1 MRIRQVSSFIVTSTV
16 LIIVLGFSPNAA
28 AQDRASGTIIEGTIN
43 PYGFQPENDFVVVDA
58 ETADLGRLF
67 EDLGPVAREWYQHVM
82 TLSGPYFEGRAPGSA
97 GIERAADYVQ
107 FWFER
112 LGLEPAFPEDG
123 DESETWSSYRQFLEL
138 PGGRPSIER
147 ALMQYRRADL
157 GEQTA
162 EVGRDFTVLG
172 NSGTADVSAPLAF
185 LGYAIEEGP
194 DGYSSFPAG
203 EEPGADLSGRI
214 VIILRYE
221 PLDEEGRSR
230 FTNRRFSRHAAIP
243 PKMKAAVDR
252 GAAGIILVN
261 PPGAVFAKDGLQD
274 VAASRSGTSL
284 DVPVVQVTPEIANR
298 IIAASDSDG
307 RDLAALRRIADE
319 GGHGGIIF
327 DGDDEVRLATAIDGG
342 MNRTSNIGGVLRG
355 SGDLADEWV
364 IIGGHY
370 DHVGLGT
377 FGAMPN
383 NRGRL
388 HPGADDNASGTSG
401 VIVAAGLL
409 SERYENAEEGADLR
423 SILFLAFTGEE
434 TGLNGSRYYV
444 EHPTLPA
451 GSINAMLNLD
461 MIGRMRSD
469 TIAIGG
475 TGSAEG
481 MLEEVRPMLEESGLT
496 VHADPNGRGPSDHAS
511 FYGAG
516 IPVLFFFTG
525 THDVYHQPGDYG
537 WTVNPAGAA
546 KAIDLLVEVA
556 DHFATDPERL
566 VFGGGRPTRV
576 VAEPKNEAAG
586 RPDPNDRGYAPVRLG
601 VRPGMGA
608 GDEPG
613 VKIEGVSENT
623 SASAAGLRK
632 GDVIIAWGG
641 EDLIDVMDMVT
652 RLREHQPGDVVEMV
666 IIRDGEEMTIPV
678 TMKASE
684 KVIEN

>member
-1 MRIRQVSSFIVTSTV
+1 MSIRHTFSLIVVSTV
-16 LIIVLGFSPNAA
+16 LMIALGFSPEVM
-28 AQDRASGTIIEGTIN
+28 AQDAAPGQIIEGTVN
-43 PYGFQPENDFVVVDA
+43 PYGFQPENDFVAVDA
-58 ETADLGRLF
+58 ETADLGQLF

-112 LGLEPAFPEDG
+112 LGLEPAFAEDG
-123 DESETWSSYRQFLEL
+123 KASRTWTSYRQFLEL
-138 PGGRPSIER
+138 PGGKPTIER
-147 ALMQYRRADL
+147 ALMQYRRAEI
-157 GEQTA
+157 GKQTA
-162 EVGRDFTVLG
+162 EIGKDFTVLG

-194 DGYSSFPAG
+194 DGYSSFPDADQDG
-203 EEPGADLSGRI
+203 EELAGRI
-214 VIILRYE
+214 AIILRYE

-230 FTNRRFSRHAAIP
+230 FTSRRFSRHAAIP

-252 GAAGIILVN
+252 GAVGIILVN

-274 VAASRSGTSL
+274 VAASRAGNEL
-284 DVPVVQVTPEIANR
+284 DIPVVQVTPEIASR
-298 IIAASDSDG
+298 LIAGSDSEG

-319 GGHGGIIF
+319 GGHGSIIF
-327 DGDDEVRLATAIDGG
+327 SGKNEVRLATAIDGG
-342 MNRTSNIGGVLRG
+342 MNRTANIGGVLRG
-355 SGDLADEWV
+355 RGDLADEWV

-388 HPGADDNASGTSG
+388 HPGADDNASGTAG
-401 VIVAAGLL
+401 VIVTTQLL
-409 SERYENAEEGADLR
+409 AERYANADADADLR
-423 SILFLAFTGEE
+423 SILFIAFTGEE
-434 TGLNGSRYYV
+434 SGLNGSRYYV

-451 GSINAMLNLD
+451 GSINAMLNMD

-469 TIAIGG
+469 TLAIGG
-475 TGSAEG
+475 TSSADG
-481 MLEEVRPMLEESGLT
+481 MLEEVRPMLEKSGLT

-546 KAIDLLVEVA
+546 RVIDLVVNVA
-556 DHFATDPERL
+556 EHFATDSERL

-576 VAEPKNEAAG
+576 VSKPTNEDAG
-586 RPDPNDRGYAPVRLG
+586 KPDPNDRGYAPVRLG

-613 VKIEGVSENT
+613 VRIEGVSENT
-623 SASAAGLRK
+623 SASDAGLQK

-652 RLREHQPGDVVEMV
+652 RLRAQQPGDVVEMV
-666 IIRDGEEMTIPV
+666 VVRDGEEMTIPV